1 MPATKLMTFYNNF
14 DLKNTYWVLFMSL
27 WDASEFKSNTN
38 PLLISGNMAGLDHQT
53 VLLIEASG

>member
-1 MPATKLMTFYNNF
+1 MI
-14 DLKNTYWVLFMSL
+14 LFMSL